1 MIRDALADACDRLNS
16 AGVDSARNDAEIL
29 LAHVLRVARPELTSH
44 PKLDAAQSHAYE
56 VLLDRRA
63 AREPLQHLT
72 GSTGFR
78 YLDVEVGP
86 GVFVPRPET
95 EVMTGVAVD
104 ELRRLVSD
112 DVGTPRAVDL
122 CTGSGAIALALATE
136 VPGTRVTGVEVSPEA
151 YAYAVRNARLVE
163 AVDIRLGDIADGAD
177 DLAGT
182 VHVVTANPPYI
193 PLGAFESVAVE
204 VRDFDP
210 PGALWS
216 GEDGLDAITVVA
228 GVAARL
234 LVDDGLVV
242 CEHADV
248 QGRAAQRVFA
258 ETGQFRQVRDHHDLA
273 GRSRFVSARRVSRS
287 AATAGTIAP

>member
-1 MIRDALADACDRLNS
+1 MIRDALADACDRLTS

-44 PKLDAAQSHAYE
+44 PNLDAAQSFAYE

-112 DVGTPRAVDL
+112 GVGTPRAVDL

-136 VPGTRVTGVEVSPEA
+136 VPGTRVTGVEVAPEA

-163 AVDIRLGDIADGAD
+163 SVDMRLGDIAGAAD

-210 PGALWS
+210 PVALWS

-228 GVAARL
+228 GIAARL

-248 QGRAAQRVFA
+248 QGQAAQRVFA

-287 AATAGTIAP
+287 VATAGTIAL